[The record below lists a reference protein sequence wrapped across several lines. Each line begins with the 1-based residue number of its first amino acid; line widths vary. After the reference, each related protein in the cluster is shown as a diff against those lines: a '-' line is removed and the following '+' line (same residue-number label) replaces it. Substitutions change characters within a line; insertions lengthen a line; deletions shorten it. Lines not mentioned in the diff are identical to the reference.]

1 MQQRLGLQRVPHAG
15 RLFRTWAGLPRLGT
29 AGPRADE
36 KAQAPH
42 SGLARIAASLV
53 LGCTPSFTR
62 GPPVPH
68 AGCLSRTRAGLP
80 RLGTAGPRA
89 DEKAA
94 PKHAKHEPQQHD
106 TSYNPTCEPPRLE
119 GATGPVGPVGPARP
133 CRASDRPLRAAGSRR
148 AYCRSDS
155 SRFARTTMPMRS
167 TIASSTQLPSS
178 AAKRGCTG
186 ASSKRQSKPRIARHR
201 GMSSSW

>member
-15 RLFRTWAGLPRLGT
+15 RLFRTRATCPVHGRGRPDSEQQAHVRMRRPRL
-29 AGPRADE
+29 
-36 KAQAPH
+36 H
-42 SGLARIAASLV
+42 IASLRA
-53 LGCTPSFTR
+53 LRRARCRAAR

-68 AGCLSRTRAGLP
+68 AGRLSRTWAGLP
-80 RLGTAGPRA
+80 RLGIAGPRA

-94 PKHAKHEPQQHD
+94 PRHAKHEPQQHD

-119 GATGPVGPVGPARP
+119 GTTGPAGPARP

-178 AAKRGCTG
+178 AARRGCTG
-186 ASSKRQSKPRIARHR
+186 ASSKRRSKPRIARHR